1 MINKQD
7 PVGSQRT
14 VQSSKNKWKLCWRL
28 TTLWLSCS
36 VNPRTEYWI
45 KKNPELHGI
54 KHHCGINSLCLF
66 KNCVGLPANCQTL
79 GLTRYHLFPTFQL
92 LDRSNII
99 CCLPANLQSQA
110 DTNTISSIPANSVE
124 RWLYVTDWSGS
135 NLHCITQQSAYPSVM
150 ISGLR
155 GKVWQI
161 RFLGRLRVALKTNGQ
176 QK

>member
-1 MINKQD
+1 MINQQN

-36 VNPRTEYWI
+36 VNSRTEYWI
-45 KKNPELHGI
+45 KKKKRAAWYKTPLWYKLTLLVQKLCWIACKLSDTGPNQVSSVPNVSAFRQI
-54 KHHCGINSLCLF
+54 K
-66 KNCVGLPANCQTL
+66 
-79 GLTRYHLFPTFQL
+79 
-92 LDRSNII
+92 
-99 CCLPANLQSQA
+99 CLPANLQSQA
-110 DTNTISSIPANSVE
+110 DTNTISSVPANSIE
-124 RWLYVTDWSGS
+124 RWLYVTDWFGS
-135 NLHCITQQSAYPSVM
+135 NLHCITQQSAYPSVT